1 MLTEQ
6 QKWNRYRKAINFCI
20 SYGYFI
26 TINESN
32 GNNIKSIKV
41 SRDDHKKQVIIPLK
55 PRKYKPIELLYL
67 INLTRFVEIFSKLL
81 KLNNS
86 KIVVKVLVGTK

>member
-20 SYGYFI
+20 GYGYFI
-26 TINESN
+26 IINESN

-41 SRDDHKKQVIIPLK
+41 SRDEDNHKKQVIIPLK

-67 INLTRFVEIFSKLL
+67 IHSTYGLRMWRN
-81 KLNNS
+81 
-86 KIVVKVLVGTK
+86 G

>member
-20 SYGYFI
+20 DYGYFI
-26 TINESN
+26 IINESK

-41 SRDDHKKQVIIPLK
+41 SRDEDNHRKQVIIPLE
-55 PRKYKPIELLYL
+55 PRKYKPMELLYL
-67 INLTRFVEIFSKLL
+67 IHSMY
-81 KLNNS
+81 
-86 KIVVKVLVGTK
+86 

>member
-20 SYGYFI
+20 GWGYFI
-26 TINESN
+26 IINESK

-41 SRDDHKKQVIIPLK
+41 SRNEDNHKKQVIIPLE
-55 PRKYKPIELLYL
+55 PRKYKPMELLYL
-67 INLTRFVEIFSKLL
+67 IHS
-81 KLNNS
+81 S
-86 KIVVKVLVGTK
+86 Y

>member
-26 TINESN
+26 TINESK

-41 SRDDHKKQVIIPLK
+41 SRDEDNNRKQVIIPLE

-67 INLTRFVEIFSKLL
+67 IHSIY
-81 KLNNS
+81 
-86 KIVVKVLVGTK
+86 

>member
-20 SYGYFI
+20 GWGYFI
-26 TINESN
+26 IINESK

-41 SRDDHKKQVIIPLK
+41 SRDEDNHRKQVIIPLE
-55 PRKYKPIELLYL
+55 PRKYKPMELLYL
-67 INLTRFVEIFSKLL
+67 IHSRY
-81 KLNNS
+81 
-86 KIVVKVLVGTK
+86 

>member
-26 TINESN
+26 IINESK

-41 SRDDHKKQVIIPLK
+41 SRDEDNHK
-55 PRKYKPIELLYL
+55 
-67 INLTRFVEIFSKLL
+67 NKL
-81 KLNNS
+81 
-86 KIVVKVLVGTK
+86 